1 MFAFAFTKTNVT
13 TLKVLDL
20 PNDHLSSELSLISN
34 CCWNLWLFVSSGV
47 VISLAFW
54 KQIND
59 SHSNASH
66 YEEMQL

>member
-47 VISLAFW
+47 
-54 KQIND
+54 
-59 SHSNASH
+59 
-66 YEEMQL
+66 